1 DADLIYSHNHEAM
14 RLAITRAMNHLP
26 SKEETKAANDDPGN
40 PFYTP
45 KL

>member
-1 DADLIYSHNHEAM
+1 M